1 MQRDCSVRGLPR
13 QLPVMQKIK
22 VGLSISLT
30 GIYSVQGR
38 ESFEGISLWVS
49 DINRDGGIFV
59 MEYGRKIPVE
69 LVYLD
74 DESSVEICRS
84 NTKRLI
90 AERKPD
96 ILLGPY
102 SSSLSIAS
110 AETAEEHDVTLW
122 NHGGSTDEIEEKGFT
137 CLVNAITPASIYA
150 EGIIK
155 LIRSQDPRARRIAA
169 FSAKDSG
176 FSRNVARGALVSGRE
191 NGFSVKEFN
200 FLSGREDFSGLLAEA
215 MDFSPDLILGMGRA
229 HDDLALAGQIMERK
243 LRVNAASFV
252 AASITLFKDTFGRN
266 AEGFLSSS
274 QWESGIRITPDTGPS
289 PEEFVKRFKSAYG
302 KEPDYPA
309 AQGYNIGLI
318 VSKCVEDAGTL
329 DDKTLREKARRAG
342 FKTFYGL
349 FETDSN
355 GYQTG
360 HEMVVVQWQSG
371 RKVIVSP
378 ERYSEARLI
387 YPMRPAY

>member
-1 MQRDCSVRGLPR
+1 ME
-13 QLPVMQKIK
+13 KIK

-49 DINRDGGIFV
+49 DVNREGGIFV
-59 MEYGRKIPVE
+59 KEYGRMVPVE
-69 LVYLD
+69 LVYFD
-74 DESSVEICRS
+74 DESSVELCRA

-90 AERKPD
+90 AESKPD

-110 AETAEEHDVTLW
+110 AEAAEEHGVTLW
-122 NHGGSTDEIEEKGFT
+122 NHGGSTDEMEERGFT
-137 CLVNAITPASIYA
+137 CLVNAITPASRYS

-155 LIRSQDPRARRIAA
+155 LVRSQDPRARKIAA
-169 FSAKDSG
+169 FSAGDSG
-176 FSRNVARGALVSGRE
+176 FSRNVAQGALASGRE
-191 NGFSVKEFN
+191 SGFLVREFK
-200 FLSGREDFSGLLAEA
+200 FSSGCQDFSGLLEEA
-215 MDFSPDLILGMGRA
+215 GDFSPDLILGMGRA
-229 HDDLALAGQIMERK
+229 HDDLALAGQMIERK
-243 LRVNAASFV
+243 VRVNAASFI
-252 AASITLFKDTFGRN
+252 AASIKLFKDTFGRD

-274 QWESGIRITPDTGPS
+274 QWESGLKITPDAGPS

-302 KEPDYPA
+302 KEPDYLA

-318 VSKCVEDAGTL
+318 VNKCVEDAGTL
-329 DDKTLREKARRAG
+329 DDKTLREKARDVG

-349 FETDSN
+349 FGTDRN

-371 RKVIVSP
+371 RKVIVHP
-378 ERYSEARLI
+378 KGYSEAPFI

>member
-30 GIYSVQGR
+30 GIYSIQGR

-74 DESSVEICRS
+74 DESSVDICRS

-110 AETAEEHDVTLW
+110 AEAAEEHGVTLW
-122 NHGGSTDEIEEKGFT
+122 NHGGSTDEIEERGFT
-137 CLVNAITPASIYA
+137 CLVNAITPASRYA

-155 LIRSQDPRARRIAA
+155 LIRSQDPEAGKIAA

-176 FSRNVARGALVSGRE
+176 FSRNVAQGALNCGRG

-200 FLSGREDFSGLLAEA
+200 FVSGCEDFSGLLEKFNSGTQVETAENLA
-215 MDFSPDLILGMGRA
+215 ASKYVEMAENLGGLGKSLEKLKLKASSYEVASALEFILEGL
-229 HDDLALAGQIMERK
+229 HINRK
-243 LRVNAASFV
+243 LN
-252 AASITLFKDTFGRN
+252 KDRLQGR
-266 AEGFLSSS
+266 
-274 QWESGIRITPDTGPS
+274 T
-289 PEEFVKRFKSAYG
+289 Y
-302 KEPDYPA
+302 Y
-309 AQGYNIGLI
+309 
-318 VSKCVEDAGTL
+318 
-329 DDKTLREKARRAG
+329 
-342 FKTFYGL
+342 
-349 FETDSN
+349 
-355 GYQTG
+355 
-360 HEMVVVQWQSG
+360 
-371 RKVIVSP
+371 
-378 ERYSEARLI
+378 RL
-387 YPMRPAY
+387 